1 MTISAETTNVV
12 ALYPPR
18 KDVEEAPLD
27 EFLDE
32 LAERVRDHCRS
43 TTASIIA
50 IGRALVQAKDHV
62 EHGQFKQWVTSQC
75 GFTIRTA
82 QNYMR
87 AYALASQAGEIISLL
102 NPAALYRLS
111 APKTPPGA
119 ITRVVEMLH
128 RGFIPTEAEIIV
140 LIMCLSLAHDDPEA
154 HEEGVDEQ
162 TTLEL
167 ARELHSRL
175 GEELVSK
182 LIGSRWSD
190 LRKHLRNA
198 LEQSSRAA
206 KPRGSQ
212 LRTEAISG

>member
-1 MTISAETTNVV
+1 MSISTETTNVV

-18 KDVEEAPLD
+18 KDVEEASLD

-32 LAERVRDHCRS
+32 LAEQVRDHCRS
-43 TTASIIA
+43 TTSSIIA
-50 IGRALVQAKDHV
+50 IGRALVQAKDRV

-75 GFTIRTA
+75 EFTIRTA

-87 AYALASQAGEIISLL
+87 AYALASQVGEIVSLL
-102 NPAALYRLS
+102 NPAALYQLS
-111 APKTPPGA
+111 ASKTPPDA
-119 ITRVVEMLH
+119 ITHVVEMLH
-128 RGFIPTEAEIIV
+128 RGFIPTEAEIIL
-140 LIMCLSLAHDDPEA
+140 LIMCHSHAHDGPEA
-154 HEEGVDEQ
+154 HEEAVDER
-162 TTLEL
+162 TTLDL

-198 LEQSSRAA
+198 LGQSSCSA
-206 KPRGSQ
+206 KPQASQ
-212 LRTEAISG
+212 LHTEPS

>member
-1 MTISAETTNVV
+1 MSFLTETTNVV

-18 KDVEEAPLD
+18 KDVEETSLD

-32 LAERVRDHCRS
+32 LAEQVRDHCRS

-50 IGRALVQAKDHV
+50 IGRALAQAKDRV
-62 EHGQFKQWVTSQC
+62 EHGQFKQWVTDQC

-87 AYALASQAGEIISLL
+87 AYALASQVGEIVSLL

-128 RGFIPTEAEIIV
+128 RGFTPTEAEIIL
-140 LIMCLSLAHDDPEA
+140 LIMCLSHAHDELEA
-154 HEEGVDEQ
+154 HEEVVDEQ
-162 TTLEL
+162 TTLDL

-175 GEELVSK
+175 GEELVSR

-206 KPRGSQ
+206 KPQGRQ
-212 LRTEAISG
+212 FCTEAMSG

>member
-1 MTISAETTNVV
+1 MSISTEITNVV

-18 KDVEEAPLD
+18 KDVEEPS
-27 EFLDE
+27 LDE
-32 LAERVRDHCRS
+32 LLEALAEQVRGHSRS
-43 TTASIIA
+43 TSTSIIA
-50 IGRALVQAKDHV
+50 IGDVLVQAKSHV
-62 EHGQFKQWVTSQC
+62 EHGQFKHWVTEKC

-82 QNYMR
+82 QHYMR
-87 AYALASQAGEIISLL
+87 AAALAAQTGEIISLL

-111 APKTPPGA
+111 APKTPPSA

-128 RGFIPTEAEIIV
+128 RGFIPTEAEIIL
-140 LIMCLSLAHDDPEA
+140 LIMCLSHAHDEPEA
-154 HEEGVDEQ
+154 LEEVVDEQ
-162 TTLEL
+162 TTLDL

-182 LIGSRWSD
+182 LIGSRWSN

-206 KPRGSQ
+206 KPQGSQ
-212 LRTEAISG
+212 FRTEAVSS